1 MFIFLYLAQTR
12 DKQVQ
17 SSGWVMYQH
26 CQDYCIRDPH
36 FMCEEIDHE
45 SQPCPFF
52 CVCLSFLV
60 ISQFRENAA
69 EDEYDDIFF
78 LCDISPGILT
88 HYPEPWKGELM
99 TSLLEDGKNSCH

>member
-1 MFIFLYLAQTR
+1 MYIFLYLAQTR

-45 SQPCPFF
+45 S
-52 CVCLSFLV
+52 
-60 ISQFRENAA
+60 
-69 EDEYDDIFF
+69 
-78 LCDISPGILT
+78 
-88 HYPEPWKGELM
+88 
-99 TSLLEDGKNSCH
+99 